1 MKINKILIANRGEIA
16 LRIIRACKELR
27 IRTVAVYSDADR
39 FSPHVFH
46 ADEAYR
52 LGAPP
57 ASESYLK
64 IEKII
69 EIADRSGSDAIH
81 PGYGF
86 LSENPEFAKEV
97 EDRNLIFIG
106 PSPETITT
114 LGDKTRAKSLA
125 SKCGVDP
132 IPGSPESLSSVE
144 SAVVAAKE
152 IGFPVLLKAAS
163 GGGGKGIR
171 IVRSAKEL
179 PEMFETASS
188 EAYSSFNDPALFIE
202 RYIESPHHVEFQIL
216 GDKDG
221 NVVHLGDRECS
232 VQRRYQKVI
241 EESPSPFVPDKI
253 REEIGSYAVEIAKS
267 AGYYSAGTV
276 EFIVDNKLNFYF
288 LEMNTRLQ
296 VEHPVTEMRTGVDIV
311 KEQINIAEGN
321 KLPFG
326 QHEITYSGHSIE
338 CRITAE
344 DALNDFMPDSGSID
358 NYIEPGGPGIR
369 IDSGV
374 QNDSEISPYYDPLIS
389 KLIAWG
395 NDRVESIARCRRA
408 LSEYIIT
415 GISTSIPFC
424 VSALMNDK
432 FVKGDYDTDIAG
444 EIIKEMP
451 SRFEEKDVD
460 AAAIGAAAY
469 TVMNSQNG
477 NVNESAGQSIFKSWK
492 MHGRKSALR

>member
-1 MKINKILIANRGEIA
+1 
-16 LRIIRACKELR
+16 
-27 IRTVAVYSDADR
+27 
-39 FSPHVFH
+39 
-46 ADEAYR
+46 
-52 LGAPP
+52 
-57 ASESYLK
+57 
-64 IEKII
+64 
-69 EIADRSGSDAIH
+69 
-81 PGYGF
+81 
-86 LSENPEFAKEV
+86 
-97 EDRNLIFIG
+97 
-106 PSPETITT
+106 
-114 LGDKTRAKSLA
+114 
-125 SKCGVDP
+125 VDP

-179 PEMFETASS
+179 PAMFETASS
-188 EAYSSFNDPALFIE
+188 EAYSSFNDPDLFIE

-241 EESPSPFVPDKI
+241 EESPSPYVPDKI

-276 EFIVDNKLNFYF
+276 EFIVDNNLNFYF

-326 QHEITYSGHSIE
+326 QHEITYSGHAIE

-344 DALNDFMPDSGSID
+344 DALNDFLPDSGTID

-432 FVKGDYDTDIAG
+432 FVKGDYDTNIAG

-451 SRFEEKDVD
+451 SQFEEKAVD

-469 TVMNSQNG
+469 TAMDSQNG
-477 NVNESAGQSIFKSWK
+477 KVSGSAGQSIFKSWK

>member
-1 MKINKILIANRGEIA
+1 MKINKILISNRGEIA

-27 IRTVAVYSDADR
+27 IKTVAVYSDADR
-39 FSPHVFH
+39 YSPHVFH
-46 ADEAYR
+46 ADEAY
-52 LGAPP
+52 LIGAPP
-57 ASESYLK
+57 AYESYLK

-69 EIADRSGSDAIH
+69 EIAERSGSDAIH

-86 LSENPEFAKEV
+86 LSENPVFAQEV
-97 EDRNLIFIG
+97 ENRRLIFIG
-106 PSPETITT
+106 PSPESITT

-132 IPGSPESLSSVE
+132 VPGSSESLSSVE
-144 SAVVAAKE
+144 SAIDAAKE

-179 PEMFETASS
+179 PAMFETASS
-188 EAYSSFNDPALFIE
+188 EAHTSFNDPDLIVE
-202 RYIESPHHVEFQIL
+202 KYIESSHHVEFQIL
-216 GDKDG
+216 GDKHG
-221 NVVHLGDRECS
+221 TVVHLGDRECS

-241 EESPSPFVPDKI
+241 EESPSPSIPDDV
-253 REEIGSYAVEIAKS
+253 REEIGSYAVKIAKS
-267 AGYYSAGTV
+267 AGYYNAGTV
-276 EFIVDNKLNFYF
+276 EFIVDNKLNYYF

-321 KLPFG
+321 KLPFR

-344 DALNDFMPDSGSID
+344 DALNDFIPDSGTID

-374 QNDSEISPYYDPLIS
+374 QNDTEISPYYDPLIS

-395 NDRVESIARCRRA
+395 NDRGESIARCRRA

-424 VSALMNDK
+424 VSALMNDN
-432 FVKGDYDTDIAG
+432 FVKGDYDTNIVG

-451 SRFEEKDVD
+451 SQFEEEAVD

-469 TVMNSQNG
+469 TAMDSQKG
-477 NVNESAGQSIFKSWK
+477 KVSGSAGQSIVNMWK
-492 MHGRKSALR
+492 LHGRKSALR